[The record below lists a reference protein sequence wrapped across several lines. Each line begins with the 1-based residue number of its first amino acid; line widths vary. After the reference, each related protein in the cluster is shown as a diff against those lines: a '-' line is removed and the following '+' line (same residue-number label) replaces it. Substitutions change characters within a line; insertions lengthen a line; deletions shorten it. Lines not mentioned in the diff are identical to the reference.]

1 MQVRNRLVHP
11 DEVTQRIY
19 ARQGLVK
26 ETWLLIRHYL
36 VLLILHSLGY
46 NGPYRDL
53 RRIGG
58 RASDQGAV
66 PWAASPP
73 SSPGTTGN

>member
-11 DEVTQRIY
+11 DDATQRIY
-19 ARQGLVK
+19 AREGLVK

-46 NGPYRDL
+46 NRPYRDL
-53 RRIGG
+53 RRISGQ
-58 RASDQGAV
+58 ASDQALV
-66 PWAASPP
+66 PWATPSP
-73 SSPGTTGN
+73 SSPGTPGR